1 MKTKKVVI
9 GIMTAAIFSLSIN
22 SFPVTFAADET
33 VQISV
38 GSQEVKPGEEF
49 SVDVTFDAIPS
60 PGIQACDFSIVY
72 DNSLITVTDVKSGAL
87 ASVSGDST
95 SSMVSNFES
104 YLVDSK
110 GRANVVWSTA
120 LTDSSKWLNGNGV
133 FCTITGKASSTAAN
147 GTKAKIQLVATTRES
162 YPNSGSVNSEIT
174 AGYSKDSGSVKYKVE
189 TVDGVISIGVPVV
202 TTATAATTVTTTTTT
217 TKATTVATTTTAK
230 ATTVTTTTSKIN
242 TTVTTTTTKATTA
255 ATTTTKKPSTTVTTT
270 EQQPTT
276 STTTSV
282 TEPPTL
288 EGGDE
293 TVNYGDADE
302 NGDVNVTDAVRILSY
317 VTNSNS
323 YPLGPKGLNN
333 ADVYSRGDGI
343 SNLDALAIQ
352 RLIANIITSLP
363 ESWL

>member
-9 GIMTAAIFSLSIN
+9 GIMTAAIFSLTLN

-38 GSQEVKPGEEF
+38 GSQEVQPGEEF

-72 DNSLITVTDVKSGAL
+72 DNSLITVTDVKGGTL

-120 LTDSSKWLNGNGV
+120 VTDSSKWLNGRGV

-147 GTKAKIQLVATTRES
+147 GTKAKIQIVATTRES
-162 YPNSGSVNSEIT
+162 YPDSGMVNSEIT
-174 AGYSKDSGSVKYKVE
+174 AGYSNDSESVKYKVE
-189 TVDGVISIGVPVV
+189 TVDGVISIGMPVV
-202 TTATAATTVTTTTTT
+202 TTTTATTTVVTTNSTTTTTVKPVATTTEKPITTTTVKPVTTTSSSTTVKTTTTVTTTDQQPI
-217 TKATTVATTTTAK
+217 
-230 ATTVTTTTSKIN
+230 VTTTTSDS
-242 TTVTTTTTKATTA
+242 
-255 ATTTTKKPSTTVTTT
+255 KP
-270 EQQPTT
+270 
-276 STTTSV
+276 SV
-282 TEPPTL
+282 TEPPTS
-288 EGGDE
+288 EDGNDV
-293 TVNYGDADE
+293 TVYGDADE
-302 NGDVNVTDAVRILSY
+302 DGDVNVNDAVKILSY
-317 VTNSNS
+317 VSNS
-323 YPLGPKGLNN
+323 KAYPIGSQGLIN
-333 ADVYSRGDGI
+333 ADVYSRGDGV
-343 SNLDALAIQ
+343 SNLDALSIQ
-352 RLIANIITSLP
+352 RLLANIITSLP